1 MYILPFTLFIQF
13 SHLKVPIIFFKSSKL
28 SVQNIYF
35 GKKST
40 SCVAAYIGHKKSRY
54 LSNYIFVYS
63 VYVHCKIPLSLSF
76 SQYMYNFHV
85 PVHPAWH
92 WLCQRCFEFLCTA
105 DSTLWNWL
113 KGQPAYVSPP
123 AFYISLLKHIS
134 TSVYRT
140 YILLKSLP
148 IFAPIPNFNPA

>member
-1 MYILPFTLFIQF
+1 VYILPFTLFIQF

-35 GKKST
+35 VKKST
-40 SCVAAYIGHKKSRY
+40 SCVAAYIGHKKKY

-123 AFYISLLKHIS
+123 PHS
-134 TSVYRT
+134 TYLSYKT
-140 YILLKSLP
+140 FLP
-148 IFAPIPNFNPA
+148 VCTELIFC

>member
-1 MYILPFTLFIQF
+1 VYRTYI
-13 SHLKVPIIFFKSSKL
+13 SLKNPPHVSLHIL
-28 SVQNIYF
+28 AT
-35 GKKST
+35 KK
-40 SCVAAYIGHKKSRY
+40 Y

-113 KGQPAYVSPP
+113 KGQPAYVPP
-123 AFYISLLKHIS
+123 RILHISLITHFYQCVQNLYFAK
-134 TSVYRT
+134 
-140 YILLKSLP
+140 KSAHFCTDTQFQSCL
-148 IFAPIPNFNPA
+148 A